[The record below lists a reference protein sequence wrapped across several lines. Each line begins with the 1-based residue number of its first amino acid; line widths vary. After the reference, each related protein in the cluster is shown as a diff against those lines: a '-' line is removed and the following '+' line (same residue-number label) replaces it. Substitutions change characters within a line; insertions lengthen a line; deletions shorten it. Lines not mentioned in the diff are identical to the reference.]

1 MHKEHFQAIKSL
13 RSNEQILITKPDKG
27 SGVVILNKSD
37 YIKKMSSILHCKT
50 KFLNMGGV
58 DLHDNTAKN
67 EQKLQKRLLDLV
79 HQNILARDVYDRV
92 RPTGSQRPRMY
103 GLPTI

>member
-13 RSNEQILITKPDKG
+13 SCNEHIPITIPDKG

-37 YIKKMSSILHCKT
+37 YIKKMGSILDDKT

-58 DLHDNTAKN
+58 DLHDNKAKSRCCKN
-67 EQKLQKRLLDLV
+67 V
-79 HQNILARDVYDRV
+79 
-92 RPTGSQRPRMY
+92 S
-103 GLPTI
+103 